1 MTNRT
6 APNRVGEV
14 VRETKETRIRVR
26 IDLDGT
32 GKTEIS
38 TGVGF
43 YDHMLESFG
52 RHGGFDLQVE
62 TKGDLHIDMHHTVE
76 DTGIVLGQA
85 FKQACDEFK
94 GIRRFG
100 TSYIPMDETLTRCAV
115 DLSNRPYLIWKVDFT
130 RPKVGEM
137 DTELFKEFH
146 QAFAMNAG
154 ACVHLETLY
163 GDNTHHI
170 AESGFK
176 GVRRFGHAYI
186 PMDETLTR
194 CAIDLSN
201 RPYLIWNVSYKTPKV
216 GDMDTELFKEFH
228 HAFAMNCGACVHLE
242 TLYGTNSH
250 HIAESGFKALARAL
264 RTAVELDPKTHG
276 HAPST
281 KGVL

>member
-1 MTNRT
+1 MSRK
-6 APNRVGEV
+6 AEI
-14 VRETKETRIRVR
+14 VRNTKETQIRIVL
-26 IDLDGT
+26 DLDGS
-32 GKTEIS
+32 GESKVS
-38 TGVGF
+38 TGIGF
-43 YDHMLESFG
+43 FDHMLESFI
-52 RHGGFDLQVE
+52 RHGGFDATIE

-85 FKQACDEFK
+85 VNKALDGFK

-100 TSYIPMDETLTRCAV
+100 AAYIPMDETLTRCAL

-146 QAFAMNAG
+146 HALAMNLG

-163 GDNTHHI
+163 G
-170 AESGFK
+170 E
-176 GVRRFGHAYI
+176 
-186 PMDETLTR
+186 
-194 CAIDLSN
+194 
-201 RPYLIWNVSYKTPKV
+201 
-216 GDMDTELFKEFH
+216 
-228 HAFAMNCGACVHLE
+228 
-242 TLYGTNSH
+242 NSH

-264 RTAVELDPKTHG
+264 REAVELDPKTQG